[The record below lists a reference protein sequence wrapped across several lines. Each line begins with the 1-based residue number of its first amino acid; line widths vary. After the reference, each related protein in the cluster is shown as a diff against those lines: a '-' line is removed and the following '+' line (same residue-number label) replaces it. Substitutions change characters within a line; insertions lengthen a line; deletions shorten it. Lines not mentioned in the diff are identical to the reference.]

1 MSNNTLC
8 LKNIQRLDITVQDMI
23 CNSDGKPVS
32 VAETHEYAILFN
44 DTQISEESVGELIN
58 SGDYMNDNRLVVMSP
73 NMADRLSGIMTT
85 TQNKRRE

>member
-8 LKNIQRLDITVQDMI
+8 LKNIQRLDITVQDMV

-32 VAETHEYAILFN
+32 VAGTHEYAILFN